1 MTEHDKISEINEWD
15 NPELREVVDSDN
27 ELKTWLVNYVGE
39 KHNPE
44 DGNVTVEMIVETL
57 AQDFPEFTI
66 TSKQYAKSTSSGRGS
81 LTKTITSPYKVCSL
95 CALSAFVA
103 LSVI

>member
-39 KHNPE
+39 KYNPE

-57 AQDFPEFTI
+57 AQDFPEFTMAVAGENFLRGYHQALCDI
-66 TSKQYAKSTSSGRGS
+66 EARNNENQYNQTTS
-81 LTKTITSPYKVCSL
+81 
-95 CALSAFVA
+95 
-103 LSVI
+103 

>member
-57 AQDFPEFTI
+57 AQDFPEFTMAVAGENFLRGYHQALCDI
-66 TSKQYAKSTSSGRGS
+66 EARNNENQYNQTTS
-81 LTKTITSPYKVCSL
+81 
-95 CALSAFVA
+95 
-103 LSVI
+103 